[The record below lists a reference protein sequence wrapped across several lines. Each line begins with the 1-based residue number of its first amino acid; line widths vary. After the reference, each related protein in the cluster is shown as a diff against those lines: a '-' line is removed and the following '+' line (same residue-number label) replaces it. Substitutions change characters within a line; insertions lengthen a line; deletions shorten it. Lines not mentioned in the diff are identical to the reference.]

1 MIELFDPH
9 SNEWLLNK
17 FNFYK
22 ILREKENA
30 YFSEK
35 YQMYIITRY
44 DDIVF
49 ALNNPD
55 IFSSAK
61 GNLIVESPHRFNNT
75 LGASDNPVH
84 DIFKNIVKEAYSKKN
99 IERVAGCLTTYAKP
113 LLSEKNEIN
122 ISEVIEHLSAW
133 TTAEILNIPYD
144 KEKIKNLVFD
154 IQRTSPNAVQ
164 HSPNDHASLQLKNI
178 LFFLALT
185 NKKTPATGPGIYH
198 EFINN
203 NPKDLNITSL
213 FTGPTLSGASS
224 LTGGLQF
231 LILDLYREGLVDEV
245 FKDRSL
251 IPNAVNESLRFNA
264 STGRFSRTVLKET
277 TLHGINLKP
286 GDRVAVCLES
296 GNRDPSKFTNP
307 DVFDL
312 NRDTSGHLA
321 FGHGLHSCIAL
332 AISKSLLTE
341 FLSVVFDYFGKYK
354 IITPDGE
361 LKYVMTA
368 SGNDD
373 MINNIHIA
381 KDSQ

>member
-1 MIELFDPH
+1 MKELFDPH

-17 FNFYK
+17 FDFYK
-22 ILREKENA
+22 ILREKEKA

-35 YQMYIITRY
+35 YQLYVITRY

-84 DIFKNIVKEAYSKKN
+84 DVFKNIVKEAYSKKN
-99 IERVAGCLTTYAKP
+99 IERIAACLSSYATM
-113 LLSEKNEIN
+113 LLKEQTELN
-122 ISEVIEHLSAW
+122 ISEVTEHLSAW
-133 TTAEILNIPYD
+133 ATAEILNIPYD
-144 KEKIKNLVFD
+144 KEKIKNLIFE

-164 HSPNDHASLQLKNI
+164 NSPNDNASLQLTNI

-185 NKKTPATGPGIYH
+185 NKKTAATGPGIYH
-198 EFINN
+198 EFVNN
-203 NPKDLNITSL
+203 NPNDLKITSL

-231 LILDLYREGLVDEV
+231 LILDLYRAGLVNTV
-245 FKDRSL
+245 FNNREL

-277 TLHGINLKP
+277 TIHGINLQP

-296 GNRDPSKFTNP
+296 GNRDPSKFNNP
-307 DVFDL
+307 NIFDL
-312 NRDTSGHLA
+312 NRDTSGHLG

-332 AISKSLLTE
+332 AISRSLLAE
-341 FLSVVFDYFGKYK
+341 FLSAVFDHFGKYK
-354 IITPDGE
+354 VITPDNE
-361 LKYVMTA
+361 LSYVMTA

-373 MINNIHIA
+373 MISNIHIT
-381 KDSQ
+381 KDIV